1 MIKCTIFR
9 TLVQKGNKWKT
20 KKLYSN
26 FPTNNCILQTRHYA
40 DQNFSMSK
48 KKKRKKRKKKIRLM
62 SFYIPIEQE
71 FDAD

>member
-26 FPTNNCILQTRHYA
+26 FSTNNCILQTRHYA

-48 KKKRKKRKKKIRLM
+48 KKKKENQTYVVLYTNRTGIRCC
-62 SFYIPIEQE
+62 
-71 FDAD
+71 

>member
-26 FPTNNCILQTRHYA
+26 FSTNNCILQTRHCA

-48 KKKRKKRKKKIRLM
+48 KKKKKKENQTYVVLYTNRTGIRC
-62 SFYIPIEQE
+62 
-71 FDAD
+71 

>member
-26 FPTNNCILQTRHYA
+26 FSTNNCILQTRHYA

-48 KKKRKKRKKKIRLM
+48 KKKKKKKENQTYVVLYTNRTGIRC
-62 SFYIPIEQE
+62 
-71 FDAD
+71 

>member
-26 FPTNNCILQTRHYA
+26 FSTNNCILQTRHYA

-48 KKKRKKRKKKIRLM
+48 KKKKENQTYVVLYTNRTGIRC
-62 SFYIPIEQE
+62 
-71 FDAD
+71 

>member
-26 FPTNNCILQTRHYA
+26 FSTNNCILQTRHYA

-48 KKKRKKRKKKIRLM
+48 KKKRKKKIRLM